1 MKWVSAAVSA
11 MSWSAAADGLFLAAL
26 VSSLAWL
33 VYLAR
38 VFDRE

>member
-1 MKWVSAAVSA
+1 MTWLY
-11 MSWSAAADGLFLAAL
+11 WLDGLFLIAL
-26 VSSLAWL
+26 PSALAWL

>member
-1 MKWVSAAVSA
+1 MTWLY
-11 MSWSAAADGLFLAAL
+11 WLDGLFLIAL
-26 VSSLAWL
+26 PCALAWL

>member
-1 MKWVSAAVSA
+1 MNWLYWFDS
-11 MSWSAAADGLFLAAL
+11 LFLAML
-26 VSSLAWL
+26 VSALAWL

>member
-1 MKWVSAAVSA
+1 
-11 MSWSAAADGLFLAAL
+11 MSWKPWLDVVFLIALGSA
-26 VSSLAWL
+26 VCWI

>member
-1 MKWVSAAVSA
+1 MTWLYWLDS
-11 MSWSAAADGLFLAAL
+11 LFLAML
-26 VSSLAWL
+26 VSALAWL